1 MWSQATTFKPRAIA
15 LACAA
20 VLAGCG
26 GGGGGGSSD
35 GGKVQA
41 IDFNY
46 PGGKTVAVPPDVA
59 TVKLVAT
66 ASGGGAVTF
75 SSNTPDVCTVSG
87 DVLSLVKA
95 GECSVTA
102 SQAGGNGYIPTSTRQ
117 LFVVP
122 KIKTAFTFPNPGWQP
137 LDTTPV
143 PLSATSAKGF
153 PISYASTTPD
163 VCTVNGTALSKVGN
177 GVCTVTATAT
187 GDDYYATMTVTKKIP
202 IGTATAPQLTF
213 LTGYKDEQHTNE
225 GVIGHPGNQWWTPE
239 SYSTKV
245 SADHTSYTFATTWGH
260 KPTTADWDYTYAPQ
274 FFLFAPGLNESNL
287 DTNAGYPAGDLRPGA
302 IGVSIDSQAALKF
315 HLAQNPEWFGSAN
328 NKFNVVLGISH
339 FTVKDGNSCHVTL
352 KATVQPTAV
361 SADYSIGL
369 RDQFVIG
376 ESCGL
381 TGLDVWTELQTYS
394 IAQITFGAVAPNDTS
409 GYKTEFT
416 LTGPITF
423 Q

>member
-1 MWSQATTFKPRAIA
+1 MWSQTTNFKPRAVA

-26 GGGGGGSSD
+26 GGGGASD
-35 GGKVQA
+35 GTKVQS
-41 IDFNY
+41 IEFNY

-75 SSNTPDVCTVSG
+75 SSNTPDTCTVSG

-95 GECSVTA
+95 GECSVSA
-102 SQAGGNGYIPTSTRQ
+102 SQAGGNGYAPALARQ
-117 LFVVP
+117 LFVIP

-143 PLSATSAKGF
+143 QLSATSAKGF
-153 PISYASTTPD
+153 PISFASKTPD
-163 VCTVNGTALSKVGN
+163 VCTVNGTTLSKVGN

-187 GDDYYATMTVTKKIP
+187 GDDFYATMTVNKNIP

-213 LTGYKDEQHTNE
+213 LTGYKDVQHTNE
-225 GVIGHPGNQWWTPE
+225 GVVGYPGSQWWTPE
-239 SYSTKV
+239 PVSTKV
-245 SADHTSYTFATTWGH
+245 SADHTSYTFAVTWGH
-260 KPTTADWDYTYAPQ
+260 KPTTADWYYNWAPQ
-274 FFLFAPGLNESNL
+274 LFLFAPGLNETNL
-287 DTNAGYPAGDLRPGA
+287 DPNSGYPAGDFRPGA

-315 HLAQNPEWFGSAN
+315 DLAQNPEWFGSAN
-328 NKFNVVLGISH
+328 NKFTVVLGISH
-339 FTVKDGNSCHVTL
+339 FAVKNGNSCHVTL
-352 KATVQPTAV
+352 QATVQPTAAA
-361 SADYSIGL
+361 ADYSLGL
-369 RDQFVIG
+369 KDQFAIG

-381 TGLDVWTELQTYS
+381 TGLDVWNELQTFS

-416 LTGPITF
+416 LTGPIIF